1 MAGKRDKDKRLQAS
15 GLESL
20 VAALK
25 RELEGEPAP
34 DGWYTIAQ
42 IANMLEVNAPAAV
55 RLAARKRWECKK
67 FTAPTSDN
75 RRILIKHYWI
85 K

>member
-34 DGWYTIAQ
+34 EGWYTVAQ
-42 IANMLEVNAPAAV
+42 IASLLDIHYPAAE

-67 FTAPTSDN
+67 FTAMTSDN
-75 RRILIKHYWI
+75 RKLLVKHYWI